1 MKLVSF
7 GKPGEETPGVWT
19 DKGIIDLQ
27 ALKPGW
33 AVDWRSVLATKGLQR
48 VAELVDGASAEHL
61 VDPSRVRLGPPIP
74 NPSKVICIG
83 MNYADHA
90 AEQNKP
96 LPQKPLLFAK
106 APTALCGPEDNIVL
120 PATEEKPDVEAELAV
135 VIGKRARH
143 LKAEDW
149 EDVVAG
155 YMCFNDVS
163 GRGAQ
168 YGDRQWFRGKSYDTF
183 APCGPYL
190 LTRDEVTDP
199 HALSIG
205 THVNDFVLQD
215 SSTSNLVIRIPQLLA
230 YISASMTLLPGDILA
245 TGTPAGVGVF
255 RDPPRFLK
263 PGDRVVVSIEG
274 LGSLRNNVVAEEV
287 AVAKETS
294 GSAG

>member
-7 GKPGEETPGVWT
+7 GKPGEETPGIWT
-19 DKGIIDLQ
+19 DKGILDLQ
-27 ALKPGW
+27 SFEPGW
-33 AVDWRSVLATKGLQR
+33 AIDWRQVLATDGLAR
-48 VAELVDGASAEHL
+48 LAELEARATSEHM
-61 VDPSRVRLGPPIP
+61 VDPATVRLGPPIP

-96 LPQKPLLFAK
+96 LPEKPLLFAK
-106 APTALCGPEDNIVL
+106 APTALCGPEDDIVL
-120 PATEEKPDVEAELAV
+120 PAFEEKPDVEAELAV
-135 VIGKRARH
+135 VIGKRVRH
-143 LKAEDW
+143 MQAHDW
-149 EDVVAG
+149 QDVVAG

-168 YGDRQWFRGKSYDTF
+168 YGDKQWFRGKSYDTF

-190 LTRDEVTDP
+190 VTRDAVLDP

-205 THVNDFVLQD
+205 TVVNDFVLQD
-215 SSTSNLVIRIPQLLA
+215 SSTSNLVFRIPELLA
-230 YISASMTLLPGDILA
+230 YISASMTLLPGDIVA

-263 PGDRVVVSIEG
+263 AGDRVTVTIEG
-274 LGSLRNNVVAEEV
+274 LGSLRNNVVVE
-287 AVAKETS
+287 ETS
-294 GSAG
+294 GSKC